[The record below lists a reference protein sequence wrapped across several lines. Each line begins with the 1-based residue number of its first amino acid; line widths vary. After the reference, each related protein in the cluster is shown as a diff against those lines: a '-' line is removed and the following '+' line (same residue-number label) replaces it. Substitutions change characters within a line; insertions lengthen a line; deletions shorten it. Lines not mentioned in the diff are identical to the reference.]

1 MAKRQRGPRPSQRPS
16 SRHGAA
22 RTSARPPSNQPA
34 TPATAPRPA
43 TGLTEDELARAE
55 ELEAAIVAE
64 ERSAATGRERRS
76 RRRSPEEDGAPRGR
90 TALSGS
96 LAAVAADEY
105 RYVARDLRR
114 IVIIF
119 SALFAILIGVFF
131 LHVAGLVGNF

>member
-1 MAKRQRGPRPSQRPS
+1 MAKRQRGPRPGQRPP

-22 RTSARPPSNQPA
+22 HTPARPPSTRPA
-34 TPATAPRPA
+34 TPAATPRPA
-43 TGLTEDELARAE
+43 TGLTEDELARAD

-64 ERSAATGRERRS
+64 ERSATTGRERRS
-76 RRRSPEEDGAPRGR
+76 RRRGPEDDGAPRGR

-96 LAAVAADEY
+96 LAAVAAEEY
-105 RYVARDLRR
+105 RYVTRDLRR

-119 SALFAILIGVFF
+119 SALFAILIGVFV